1 MQHHSLPD
9 PWEETTTKSPT
20 PTEFTVRPTGEPIE
34 FKVKPDGEFN
44 FKGVPD
50 DNVIRQIITATDY
63 NRAATR
69 RQELE
74 ITKQAKNIDLLSL
87 GVLGSSILVS
97 IICLFI
103 SLHNKQ
109 QQPQGSVNNG
119 EFFRG
124 TYCR

>member
-9 PWEETTTKSPT
+9 PWEETTTKNPV
-20 PTEFTVRPTGEPIE
+20 EFTVRPTGEPIE

-109 QQPQGSVNNG
+109 QPQERINNG
-119 EFFRG
+119 EFRQG
-124 TYCR
+124 TICR

>member
-1 MQHHSLPD
+1 MQPHSLPD
-9 PWEETTTKSPT
+9 PWEETTIKNPV
-20 PTEFTVRPTGEPIE
+20 EFTARPTGEPIE
-34 FKVKPDGEFN
+34 FKVKPNGEFN

-50 DNVIRQIITATDY
+50 DNVIRQIITTTDY
-63 NRAATR
+63 NRAAAR

-103 SLHNKQ
+103 SLNNKQ
-109 QQPQGSVNNG
+109 QPQERINNG
-119 EFFRG
+119 EFRQG
-124 TYCR
+124 TICR

>member
-1 MQHHSLPD
+1 MQPHNLPD
-9 PWEETTTKSPT
+9 PWEETTTKNPV
-20 PTEFTVRPTGEPIE
+20 EFTVKPSGEPIE

-109 QQPQGSVNNG
+109 QQPQRSVNNG

>member
-1 MQHHSLPD
+1 MQPHSLPD
-9 PWEETTTKSPT
+9 PWEETTIKNPV
-20 PTEFTVRPTGEPIE
+20 EFTARPTGEPIE
-34 FKVKPDGEFN
+34 FKVKPNGEFN

-50 DNVIRQIITATDY
+50 DNVIRQIITTTDY
-63 NRAATR
+63 NRAAAR

-103 SLHNKQ
+103 SLNNKE
-109 QQPQGSVNNG
+109 QPQERINNG
-119 EFFRG
+119 EFRQG
-124 TYCR
+124 TICR

>member
-9 PWEETTTKSPT
+9 PWEETTTKNPV
-20 PTEFTVRPTGEPIE
+20 EFIVKPSGEPIE

-87 GVLGSSILVS
+87 GVLGSSILIS
-97 IICLFI
+97 IVCLFI
-103 SLHNKQ
+103 SLNNKQ
-109 QQPQGSVNNG
+109 QSQERINNG
-119 EFFRG
+119 ELRQG
-124 TYCR
+124 TICR

>member
-1 MQHHSLPD
+1 MQQHNLPD
-9 PWEETTTKSPT
+9 PWEETTTLT
-20 PTEFTVRPTGEPIE
+20 PMEFTVKPTGEPIE

-50 DNVIRQIITATDY
+50 DSVIRQIITTADY
-63 NRAATR
+63 NRAADR

-74 ITKQAKNIDLLSL
+74 ITKQAKNIDLLSF
-87 GVLGSSILVS
+87 GVLGLSILVS

-109 QQPQGSVNNG
+109 QPHGSVNNG

-124 TYCR
+124 TYCQ

>member
-1 MQHHSLPD
+1 MQQHNLPD
-9 PWEETTTKSPT
+9 PWEETTTLT
-20 PTEFTVRPTGEPIE
+20 PMESTVKPTGEPIE
-34 FKVKPDGEFN
+34 FKVKPNGEFN

-50 DNVIRQIITATDY
+50 DSVIRQIITTADY
-63 NRAATR
+63 NRAADR

-74 ITKQAKNIDLLSL
+74 ITKQAKNIDMLSF
-87 GVLGSSILVS
+87 GVLGLSILVS

-109 QQPQGSVNNG
+109 QPHGSVNNG

-124 TYCR
+124 TYCQ

>member
-1 MQHHSLPD
+1 MQPHNLPD
-9 PWEETTTKSPT
+9 PWEEMTTKNPV
-20 PTEFTVRPTGEPIE
+20 EFTVKPSGEPIE
-34 FKVKPDGEFN
+34 FKVKPNGEFN

-63 NRAATR
+63 NRAAAR

-109 QQPQGSVNNG
+109 QQPQRSVNNG

>member
-1 MQHHSLPD
+1 MQPHNLPD
-9 PWEETTTKSPT
+9 PWEEMTTKNPV
-20 PTEFTVRPTGEPIE
+20 EFTVRPTGEPIE

-97 IICLFI
+97 IVCLLI

-109 QQPQGSVNNG
+109 QPQERINNG
-119 EFFRG
+119 EFRQG
-124 TYCR
+124 TICR